1 MTANNNSHPPRRPI
15 GTRRVIV
22 LGDQDTADSG
32 DLLRDQATQ
41 QSAVIAEIHA
51 FERGEAISRQ
61 DLGDVEAVVA
71 ALGRAIS
78 IPADVW
84 VPFPI
89 EDLGLEPHV
98 RRLDL
103 ALRRHGRALLLGHRL
118 VPCPPDGHSAIDRA
132 LRAEVNAVDDL
143 GNAALA
149 AAGTVILGAEIQ
161 VALANSAAAFTD
173 SASQQDK
180 TLLARLEEER
190 GSSPSIPSA
199 SAPWR
204 QRQARLKVFAS
215 WLVDHCGLTQ
225 AEAAKTI
232 NSTGHRTPQGRLFQ
246 QATVSML
253 LRGRYGGRSAA

>member
-1 MTANNNSHPPRRPI
+1 MTEDDNRHPRHRPI

-32 DLLRDQATQ
+32 DLLRDQASQ
-41 QSAVIAEIHA
+41 QSAIIAEIHA

-61 DLGDVEAVVA
+61 YLGDVEAVVA

-84 VPFPI
+84 VPFPV

-103 ALRRHGRALLLGHRL
+103 VLRRYGRALLLGHRL
-118 VPCPPDGHSAIDRA
+118 VPCPQDGHSAIDHA
-132 LRAEVNAVDDL
+132 LRFEVHTINDL
-143 GNAALA
+143 CSAALA
-149 AAGTVILGAEIQ
+149 AAGVELLGAEIE
-161 VALANSAAAFTD
+161 VALASSTASSTDDAAQLDTAH
-173 SASQQDK
+173 
-180 TLLARLEEER
+180 LARLQEQH
-190 GSSPSIPSA
+190 GQSPSVPPT

-204 QRQARLKVFAS
+204 QRHPRLKVFAS

-225 AEAAKTI
+225 AAAANAI
-232 NSTGHRTPQGRLFQ
+232 NSTGHRTPRGRLFQ

-253 LRGRYGGRSAA
+253 LRGRYRGRSAA

>member
-1 MTANNNSHPPRRPI
+1 MTANSNRHPPRRPI

-32 DLLRDQATQ
+32 DLLRDQAAQ
-41 QSAVIAEIHA
+41 QGAVIAEIHA

-61 DLGDVEAVVA
+61 DLGDIEAVVA
-71 ALGRAIS
+71 ALGRAVS
-78 IPADVW
+78 IPADIW

-103 ALRRHGRALLLGHRL
+103 VLQRHGRALLLGHRL
-118 VPCPPDGHSAIDRA
+118 VPCPPDGHSSIDHA
-132 LRAEVNAVDDL
+132 LRFEVHAVNDL
-143 GNAALA
+143 CNAALA
-149 AAGTVILGAEIQ
+149 AAGVELLGTEIE
-161 VALANSAAAFTD
+161 VVLASSIAASTD
-173 SASQQDK
+173 GAAQLG
-180 TLLARLEEER
+180 TALLARLEEQR
-190 GSSPSIPSA
+190 GPSPSIPSP

-225 AEAAKTI
+225 AEAATAI